1 MYMKGSV
8 EEENSAKGVE
18 ADVPTLTAERPK
30 YKVRLEEGIEIDPNE
45 TFEDGL
51 LIYTPINALKFN
63 WDLYEK
69 TLPQQIEKI
78 KADYNEEKDKYNI
91 IGLVVYKADG
101 GWCWSGTPLVEGEE
115 PISFTPDL
123 SKYDIT
129 YNGNPMSVEA
139 TE

>member
-8 EEENSAKGVE
+8 EEENSAKVD
-18 ADVPTLTAERPK
+18 DVPTLTAERPK

-115 PISFTPDL
+115 PIQFTPDL

-129 YNGNPMSVEA
+129 YNGIPME